1 MGKNKLNSCLAA
13 ENIKIKRRIIMNKN
27 SKKIRTMALALTLCL
42 ALVCFAPAV
51 LAQDS
56 TQPNAQN
63 YENLYYF
70 SNKDGANSF
79 FNQIMLSVQNVNNFY
94 FFHIAHDS
102 TLFYLATFNENIETN
117 SLVIFELS
125 TVQLDYCQFLNIIF
139 SDMKQ
144 NNCKIMFINGTEE
157 ACLLD
162 NNLDYYNCANTDF
175 LDFVDIHINLDI
187 FTIFMD
193 TILADTEIDEWMENT
208 TFILDNSLVG
218 EHILQYI
225 FPDFI
230 DNWYFRATNNER
242 TGNLDF
248 YLLSY
253 FYMLYENTDTFLA
266 QTQLSQLLMNNGIK
280 IFCHL
285 QGNVYLNLLNGQQT
299 DITDYDDFL
308 NEISNEYILAI
319 GTSWKG
325 MVYIQE
331 WLGDLIAFQDS
342 VATYFPIYFFNSQ
355 SYVLNGFSA
364 QIFFEAHGT
373 AYFEANILPGIIEDF
388 ANDADLSIY
397 DNWYGRC
404 IVTHKPIYLSSNG
417 WLNSDMRILP
427 YYHRSSG
434 WVEDFD

>member
-1 MGKNKLNSCLAA
+1 MGKSSEKMGITAWALVFCLVV
-13 ENIKIKRRIIMNKN
+13 
-27 SKKIRTMALALTLCL
+27 LCL
-42 ALVCFAPAV
+42 APVAFAQEAPASEDTPT
-51 LAQDS
+51 AAYD
-56 TQPNAQN
+56 
-63 YENLYYF
+63 NLYYF
-70 SNKDGANSF
+70 SDRDDANSF
-79 FNQIMLSVQNVNNFY
+79 YARAILSVQNVDEFH
-94 FFHIAHDS
+94 FFRIVPDN
-102 TLFYLATFNENIETN
+102 TLFYLATFCENVETD

-157 ACLLD
+157 ACPLD

-230 DNWYFRATNNER
+230 DNWYYRAANNER

-253 FYMLYENTDTFLA
+253 FYMLYESTDAVLA
-266 QTQLSQLLMNNGIK
+266 QTKLSQLLTYNGIK

-285 QGNVYLNLLNGQQT
+285 QGDDYLNLLNGQQT
-299 DITDYDDFL
+299 TIYDNDGFF
-308 NEISNEYILAI
+308 NEIENEKILAI

-325 MVYIQE
+325 MAYVQD
-331 WLGDLIAFQDS
+331 WLCSLINFQDS
-342 VATYFPIYFFNSQ
+342 TAVYFPIYFFNSQ
-355 SYVLNGFSA
+355 DYVLNGLSA

-373 AYFEANILPGIIEDF
+373 AYFETNILPGIIADF
-388 ANDADLSIY
+388 ADDVDLSIY
-397 DNWYGRC
+397 DNWDGRC
-404 IVTHKPIYLSSNG
+404 VVTHKPIYASAEG
-417 WLNSDMRILP
+417 WLHSEMRILP
-427 YYHRSSG
+427 YYHRSPG